1 MEKVFFKRVYKLV
14 KKVPP
19 GKVVTYSQ
27 VAKALG
33 QPKNSRVVGY
43 ALHMNR
49 SANVPCHRV
58 VDRDGRLA
66 TTFGFGGWREQKR
79 RLEEEGVEYRDE
91 MHVDLEKC
99 GYEF

>member
-66 TTFGFGGWREQKR
+66 TTFGFGGWREQRR
-79 RLEEEGVEYRDE
+79 RLEEEGVEYKDE

>member
-14 KKVPP
+14 KKVPV

-27 VAKALG
+27 VAKVLG

-49 SANVPCHRV
+49 EANVPCHRV

-66 TTFGFGGWREQKR
+66 LTFGFGGWREQKR
-79 RLEEEGVEYRDE
+79 RLEEEGVEFKDE

-99 GYEF
+99 SYNF

>member
-14 KKVPP
+14 KKVPL

>member
-66 TTFGFGGWREQKR
+66 TTFGFGGWREQRR